1 MRTFLNFTIAILL
14 LLAFVGSG
22 AFFVIVSKDLK
33 LERASATS
41 NSNNSS
47 TTTESASED

>member
-14 LLAFVGSG
+14 LIAFVGSG

-33 LERASATS
+33 LERASTS
-41 NSNNSS
+41 TSSNASP
-47 TTTESASED
+47 TTESTSDE